1 MITYNP
7 NYLENTNIFTENE
20 IELLE
25 ELNQKVSLKKFLNNK
40 SYIDKF
46 GLDFIHTS
54 ALIEGNT
61 YDKLDT
67 QALIEYG
74 RTAGGKKYSDAKM
87 ILNLRDAYEMF
98 ITQDLE
104 PSKKTLKDLHYI
116 LSAEMVAYNQRAT
129 PRDKEVTIT
138 GCNYIP
144 LATKEK
150 LEDELNYLFKISDTI
165 TNPFNKALYMH
176 NNLAYLQY

>member
-7 NYLENTNIFTENE
+7 NYLENTTIFTENE
-20 IELLE
+20 LKILAK
-25 ELNQKVSLKKFLNNK
+25 LNEQVSLDKFLNNK

-67 QALIEYG
+67 HALIEYG

-87 ILNLRDAYEMF
+87 ILNLRDAYEVF
-98 ITQDLE
+98 ISKDLE
-104 PSKKTLKDLHYI
+104 PTKETLKEMHYI
-116 LSAEMVAYNQRAT
+116 
-129 PRDKEVTIT
+129 
-138 GCNYIP
+138 
-144 LATKEK
+144 
-150 LEDELNYLFKISDTI
+150 FISRNDSRE
-165 TNPFNKALYMH
+165 
-176 NNLAYLQY
+176 